1 MVRFGLVSEGI
12 TDQIVLQNILS
23 GYFNTADIVVDALQ
37 PTRDATD
44 NNKMANAG
52 NWHKVMEYCR
62 SQYFREALTTN
73 GEDYYLIIQLDTDV
87 FKTGSVGEPYK
98 VQTRTEEGEVSSTQ
112 LLANV
117 VNKLI
122 ELMGREFYIQHH
134 QRIIFAVS
142 VNEIE
147 CWLLP
152 LYGSSKESKKDKK
165 CINTLNK
172 GLQKKEGFTIDA
184 KNPQYYR
191 IASKG
196 YRKNR
201 TLLKSYQYNLSFAYF
216 IQQLNHRAIVI
227 EVQED
232 W

>member
-1 MVRFGLVSEGI
+1 MVRFGSVSEGI

-98 VQTRTEEGEVSSTQ
+98 V
-112 LLANV
+112 
-117 VNKLI
+117 
-122 ELMGREFYIQHH
+122 
-134 QRIIFAVS
+134 
-142 VNEIE
+142 
-147 CWLLP
+147 
-152 LYGSSKESKKDKK
+152 
-165 CINTLNK
+165 
-172 GLQKKEGFTIDA
+172 
-184 KNPQYYR
+184 
-191 IASKG
+191 
-196 YRKNR
+196 
-201 TLLKSYQYNLSFAYF
+201 
-216 IQQLNHRAIVI
+216 
-227 EVQED
+227 
-232 W
+232 